1 MSHSLEE
8 NPRYAD
14 VCDSRPIDMVS
25 TRTGVIQRARLYG
38 QSESQLPMVLAAAT
52 AKQLSSKPTPD
63 PMCAIK
69 HASSEPCCC
78 IAVE

>member
-1 MSHSLEE
+1 ME
-8 NPRYAD
+8 NR
-14 VCDSRPIDMVS
+14 CITRWKNTHDMRIFVIL
-25 TRTGVIQRARLYG
+25 GIIQRARLYG

-52 AKQLSSKPTPD
+52 AKQLSSKPTPN
-63 PMCAIK
+63 PMCAIN